1 MSKKSRKTPKKQEQ
15 IDRMEATFK
24 MVDVMPLLGALSISL
39 SDGNYK
45 RGFESCES
53 ILQVIHDIQLR
64 CMCMERMYRE

>member
-1 MSKKSRKTPKKQEQ
+1 MSKKSRKAPKKEEGL
-15 IDRMEATFK
+15 DRMKATFR

-39 SDGNYK
+39 SDGDYK

>member
-1 MSKKSRKTPKKQEQ
+1 MSKKSRKIPKKQEQ

-45 RGFESCES
+45 RGFESCDS
-53 ILQVIHDIQLR
+53 ILQVIHNIQLR
-64 CMCMERMYRE
+64 CICMERMYR